1 MTYHA
6 VFSMPGAFYPDPQNT
21 TAAAVSPTP
30 LFHTS
35 PAAVNEP
42 KSDVTP
48 KRKRARGGL
57 DSPAEEPVI
66 VRNPFGD
73 RHTPRT
79 PRSYT
84 IAGNVDTA
92 SAANSGLLDDSIYS
106 ESNYR
111 TALSFKRS
119 REESESQQESTGNEP
134 TQLFQLPQEPE
145 SPSRGWGA
153 SAVSALGSAVGKVW
167 EFCKA
172 GAFKGFY
179 AGGGEGYALSN
190 GLAADHDPIGPSL
203 AAGGDDGIGFSFHP
217 QHFDDYE
224 QRIPGHF
231 PPSQVNHY
239 EPLATSDAP
248 LFQTPVV
255 ESRAST
261 PVATKRRHTEKADEL
276 GRNWVVINSTASEAR
291 LSTPRPRKISGSYRA
306 SPRNRNQAASVTTG
320 RRISTPGSAS
330 RAGTTASSFT
340 PRYSTVAFADWGLRD
355 EPVSRP
361 VSSAS
366 FASPRSPSPKKGLG
380 SAVYLTPS
388 SAHIASV
395 ASNASPSSRGHRRK
409 GSAANTPSHRRNHS
423 SASTASTSR
432 GDELDVH
439 ASPRLD
445 AEARHLATQRQLDD
459 RNADHRMSAFNKRL
473 QDMIRQGKEA
483 LGTTIEIDEGAGSKE
498 AYLDA
503 DVWEDED

>member
-1 MTYHA
+1 
-6 VFSMPGAFYPDPQNT
+6 MPGGFYPDPQNT
-21 TAAAVSPTP
+21 AAAAVSPTP
-30 LFHTS
+30 LFHPS
-35 PAAVNEP
+35 PVSPNEP
-42 KSDVTP
+42 RSDVTP

-57 DSPAEEPVI
+57 DSPADEPVI

-73 RHTPRT
+73 RHSLRT

-111 TALSFKRS
+111 TALSSKRS

-145 SPSRGWGA
+145 SPSRTWRA
-153 SAVSALGSAVGKVW
+153 SAVSALGGVVGKVW
-167 EFCKA
+167 EFCKV

-179 AGGGEGYALSN
+179 AGGGDGYALSN
-190 GLAADHDPIGPSL
+190 GATVERDPIGPSL
-203 AAGGDDGIGFSFHP
+203 AAGGDDGFGFSFHP

-231 PPSQVNHY
+231 PPSQVNQY
-239 EPLATSDAP
+239 EPLATPDTPMFQAP
-248 LFQTPVV
+248 DV

-261 PVATKRRHTEKADEL
+261 PVATKRRHTEQADEL

-291 LSTPRPRKISGSYRA
+291 LSTPRPRKTSGSYRP

-330 RAGTTASSFT
+330 RAGTVASSFT
-340 PRYSTVAFADWGLRD
+340 PRYSVTAFAEMMARE
-355 EPVSRP
+355 EPVPRP
-361 VSSAS
+361 ASSAS

-388 SAHIASV
+388 SANIANV

-409 GSAANTPSHRRNHS
+409 GSATNTPSHRRNHS
-423 SASTASTSR
+423 SASAASTSR
-432 GDELDVH
+432 GEELDVH

-445 AEARHLATQRQLDD
+445 AEARHLATRRQLED
-459 RNADHRMSAFNKRL
+459 RNADHRMSTFNKRL

-483 LGTTIEIDEGAGSKE
+483 LGTTIEIDEGAGNKE

-503 DVWEDED
+503 DFWEDED